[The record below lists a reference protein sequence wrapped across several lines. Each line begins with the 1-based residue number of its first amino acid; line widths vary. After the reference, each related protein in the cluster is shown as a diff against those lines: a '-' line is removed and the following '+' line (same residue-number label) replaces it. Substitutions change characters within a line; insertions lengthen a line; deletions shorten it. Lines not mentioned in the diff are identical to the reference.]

1 MEVSRTMLNTFSK
14 ILREIANT
22 TLQPRVVNSKV
33 FYFRGVEIL
42 LKKPP
47 KVKGSFQESW
57 GYDYIMIVPVCIIV
71 VFCSPFRNICTELK
85 CYFILLYVLR
95 ESEVGAFPLTALNK
109 NHKIKQFERILNVYK
124 QI

>member
-71 VFCSPFRNICTELK
+71 VFCSPFKNLCTELN
-85 CYFILLYVLR
+85 LLSSL
-95 ESEVGAFPLTALNK
+95 
-109 NHKIKQFERILNVYK
+109 II
-124 QI
+124 

>member
-71 VFCSPFRNICTELK
+71 VFCNPFRNICTELNN
-85 CYFILLYVLR
+85 VLI
-95 ESEVGAFPLTALNK
+95 SQKFTNKLNTRSTS
-109 NHKIKQFERILNVYK
+109 HLCTTLNQKPSY
-124 QI
+124 QPTMRMI